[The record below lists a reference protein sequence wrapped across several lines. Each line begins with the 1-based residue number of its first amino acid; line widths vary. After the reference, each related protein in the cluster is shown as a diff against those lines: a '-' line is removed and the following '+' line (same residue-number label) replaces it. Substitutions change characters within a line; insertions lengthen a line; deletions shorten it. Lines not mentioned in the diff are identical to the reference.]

1 MQPSSWIYSLFL
13 SPYPIPGV
21 TVSSFPLTPRE
32 TDLGWIWQKKKE
44 ISLDSCLS
52 VIILGQT
59 LPEVHS
65 TSTLN
70 PSMAPLY
77 LADCWGWRK
86 FRKPTHSVGR
96 GMVSWWNRLLSGVAS
111 GLLCDIRLS
120 VLGSLSPVS
129 TTVKWDENFYLTRLF
144 ERWIR
149 RHMWGDWWRI

>member
-1 MQPSSWIYSLFL
+1 MVGYKSGTSWKERQTRGNSD
-13 SPYPIPGV
+13 V
-21 TVSSFPLTPRE
+21 NC
-32 TDLGWIWQKKKE
+32 KKE
-44 ISLDSCLS
+44 LGPRKTEECRRSQHVDDKEHLD
-52 VIILGQT
+52 QT
-59 LPEVHS
+59 IPEVHS
-65 TSTLN
+65 TSTVN

-86 FRKPTHSVGR
+86 FRKPTNSVGR

-129 TTVKWDENFYLTRLF
+129 TTVKWDENFYLIRLF